1 MRVGMVD
8 AVDFAQ
14 GGLLMGGERGQGLQV
29 VAHDFGGDVLH
40 HGLLGQA
47 GYMLQIEP
55 VLEPL
60 EGFLNSPALMVEL
73 AKSAGGKALGVE

>member
-1 MRVGMVD
+1 MVD

-14 GGLLMGGERGQGLQV
+14 GGLLMGGQRGQSLQV
-29 VAHDFGGDVLH
+29 AAHDFGSDVLH

-60 EGFLNSPALMVEL
+60 EGLLVSSALMVQL
-73 AKSAGGKALGVE
+73 SKSAGGKAPGVE